1 VHDTRT
7 AETEPAAVHSTCFGE
22 RLAEVGAA
30 ASIGILGN

>member
-7 AETEPAAVHSTCFGE
+7 AETEPAAVHYTCFGG